1 MFKELFQVKQKFN
14 ENYAKLMFD
23 YNVQMSPT

>member
-1 MFKELFQVKQKFN
+1 MFEELFKVEHKFN
-14 ENYAKLMFD
+14 ENHAKLMFD